1 MRPGGRFVDV
11 RNGPKATNIRFRT
24 TCRDMQCVDGSGL
37 TREMFTSQAWS
48 VQPRV
53 RPADKVHVTAGHI
66 TSANRVPAKTPHST
80 MRWDKWG
87 VLIVDRP
94 ALHYVSLA
102 LPRSSVFSPR
112 RSRRCA
118 GAAVSTVKGESGG
131 RLTGKS
137 SQTMLH
143 PHQDFSASSTLA
155 VSVCMSN
162 FAMRPSRT
170 VQTFAKGAVIGR
182 PVLLKVTE

>member
-66 TSANRVPAKTPHST
+66 TSAKRVPAKTPHST

-102 LPRSSVFSPR
+102 LPSCALAENPFQ
-112 RSRRCA
+112 SRA
-118 GAAVSTVKGESGG
+118 SG
-131 RLTGKS
+131 TKS
-137 SQTMLH
+137 
-143 PHQDFSASSTLA
+143 
-155 VSVCMSN
+155 
-162 FAMRPSRT
+162 
-170 VQTFAKGAVIGR
+170 
-182 PVLLKVTE
+182 LLKISWGDRQVPP